1 MDTCELELVEMETSF
16 TERLGRLDWPL
27 VVSNPDDTE
36 CDGAGSFLLFSS
48 ALRLDLR
55 NFQAA
60 FLIIIGELLEDPSRR
75 IY

>member
-1 MDTCELELVEMETSF
+1 METSF
-16 TERLGRLDWPL
+16 TERLGCLDWPL

-36 CDGAGSFLLFSS
+36 CDGAGSFLLFLS